1 MGPAYYSLSF
11 WIGLHVFII
20 KLFFLTLT
28 FETKNIVNIN
38 LSCGQAPSQSKGQ
51 KTSRTFYAKIVKNQN
66 KTETSGK
73 HSVSEKLNKIGNKR
87 KPHGPNFKPKIGN
100 IYLLKELGVFIKTIN
115 KNCML
120 LIPHKPL
127 SAMW

>member
-1 MGPAYYSLSF
+1 MPRLS
-11 WIGLHVFII
+11 
-20 KLFFLTLT
+20 KD
-28 FETKNIVNIN
+28 
-38 LSCGQAPSQSKGQ
+38 
-51 KTSRTFYAKIVKNQN
+51 QN
-66 KTETSGK
+66 KTETYRK

-87 KPHGPNFKPKIGN
+87 KPYAPNFKPKIGN
-100 IYLLKELGVFIKTIN
+100 SYLLNELGVFMKTVN